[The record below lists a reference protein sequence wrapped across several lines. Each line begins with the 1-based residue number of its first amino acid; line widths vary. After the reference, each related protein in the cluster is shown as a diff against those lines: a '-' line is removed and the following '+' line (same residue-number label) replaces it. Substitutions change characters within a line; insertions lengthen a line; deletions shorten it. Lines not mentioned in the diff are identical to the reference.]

1 MKRPTTFRAFNA
13 KEDFQVIPP
22 GPMAQ
27 AFTFRAFGAENSSE
41 NWLVAGEVIES
52 IGRRGSLNPWDLYRV
67 SRRQHGIAGIVVSF
81 ASSSVLICGVP
92 RQRLFRR
99 HQWLLEKFTE

>member
-1 MKRPTTFRAFNA
+1 MKRPTTFRGFSA

-41 NWLVAGEVIES
+41 NWFVAGEVIES
-52 IGRRGSLNPWDLYRV
+52 IGRRGSLNPGTSTV
-67 SRRQHGIAGIVVSF
+67 SPAGSTELPGLLF
-81 ASSSVLICGVP
+81 HLPQVLS
-92 RQRLFRR
+92 
-99 HQWLLEKFTE
+99 